1 MREIN
6 ECTAEVFRLSEKRI
20 KARKR
25 KRKRIL
31 AVCIPFCLIITV
43 LSVIVI
49 PQVVP
54 AMRTKESADEL
65 GSYIMNSPLACSYIA
80 VEIQGD
86 GIFSEYYD
94 KVTDKAAVTD
104 LFSTVFS
111 FFDETYET
119 GQSSA
124 KPFIA
129 DKDSAIS
136 GSIESAEKNEDY
148 TYKDKTQLAS
158 KLSGYT
164 ILFTDED
171 GSKTEYYLIE
181 NILFNADTNEVVI
194 LSDAQADE
202 LMTALGIS
210 E

>member
-54 AMRTKESADEL
+54 AMRTKESADEIVANCKYNL
-65 GSYIMNSPLACSYIA
+65 DCSYIA

-94 KVTDKAAVTD
+94 RVTDKADANKLFGVIHSLFETVEASQGCIHEDKKSESTD
-104 LFSTVFS
+104 ENKYGG
-111 FFDETYET
+111 DQ
-119 GQSSA
+119 G
-124 KPFIA
+124 
-129 DKDSAIS
+129 
-136 GSIESAEKNEDY
+136 
-148 TYKDKTQLAS
+148 KTELAS

-164 ILFTDED
+164 IIFTDKD
-171 GSKTEYYLIE
+171 GSKTMYNLIE